1 MTHSCSIVLLSCRTL
16 AAGATLAAGWLMA
29 AEPLPLSKA
38 YWKDPAFL
46 KAFNASYR
54 IEARIEPSIT
64 TEQRGVLVKLQD
76 LMADG
81 KREQAIQLLADS
93 ELTKDSAALTFNL
106 ANLQLEEGEME
117 KAIASYEKAI
127 RSFPSFRRAH
137 RNLGL
142 ARVREQQWDGAVTH
156 LTEAVRLGDSEGLTY
171 GLLGYCRLAREQ
183 YASALQAYRLAKL
196 SEPNVAE
203 WSAGIAQCLQQM
215 GQHEEAI
222 ALLDEVTL
230 QRPLEA
236 SYAVLKANVH
246 LQLDQL
252 DAATKSLELSHRL
265 GVLGADATLQLAQ
278 LHLRGGRLV
287 EAKQVMDSAFANAD
301 ALPGET
307 AIVRLLQIAVIE
319 QQWLLAKALLERVPN
334 QKSGRVLRLAK
345 ARYLISSEEDIDA
358 GAKLLRDLT
367 KEDPTDGEALL
378 ALAKHLVD
386 SGQPSAAEL
395 IYERAALDPEH
406 TFAAC
411 AGLIRLHASQSHY
424 RKALEAVN
432 RALSVKPDEAL
443 EDYRKA
449 LQRTLEASR

>member
-1 MTHSCSIVLLSCRTL
+1 MTHSCPIVSLFHRAL
-16 AAGATLAAGWLMA
+16 AVSASLAAGWLMA

-54 IEARIEPSIT
+54 IEARIEPSVT
-64 TEQRGVLVKLQD
+64 TEQRGMLVKLQD

-81 KREQAIQLLADS
+81 KREQAIKLLEDS

-106 ANLQLEEGEME
+106 ANLHLEEGEID
-117 KAIASYEKAI
+117 KAIVAYAKAI
-127 RSFPSFRRAH
+127 ESFPSFRRAH

-142 ARVREQQWDGAVTH
+142 ARVREQQWDRAVTH

-334 QKSGRVLRLAK
+334 QKSGRALRLAK
-345 ARYLISSEEDIDA
+345 ARYLINSEEDVEA
-358 GAKLLRDLT
+358 GAKILRDLT

-378 ALAKHLVD
+378 ALAKHLMD
-386 SGQPSAAEL
+386 SGQPAASEL
-395 IYERAALDPEH
+395 IYERAAADPGNA
-406 TFAAC
+406 FAAYT
-411 AGLIRLHASQSHY
+411 GLTRLHASQSRY

-432 RALSVKPDEAL
+432 RALSMERDEAL

>member
-1 MTHSCSIVLLSCRTL
+1 
-16 AAGATLAAGWLMA
+16 MA

-54 IEARIEPSIT
+54 IEARIEPSVT
-64 TEQRGVLVKLQD
+64 TEQRGMLVKLQD

-81 KREQAIQLLADS
+81 KREQAIKLLEDS

-106 ANLQLEEGEME
+106 ANLQLEEGQMQ
-117 KAIASYEKAI
+117 KAVASYERAI
-127 RSFPSFRRAH
+127 ESFPSFRRAH

-142 ARVREQQWDGAVTH
+142 ACVREQQWDRAVTH

-222 ALLDEVTL
+222 ALLDEVIR

-236 SYAVLKANVH
+236 SYALLKANVH

-307 AIVRLLQIAVIE
+307 AIVRLLQVAVIE

-334 QKSGRVLRLAK
+334 QKSGRALQLAK
-345 ARYLISSEEDIDA
+345 ARYLISSEEDVEA

-378 ALAKHLVD
+378 ALAKHLMD
-386 SGQPSAAEL
+386 SGQPAASEL
-395 IYERAALDPEH
+395 IYERAAADPGH
-406 TFAAC
+406 AFAAY
-411 AGLIRLHASQSHY
+411 AGLTRLHASQSRY

-432 RALSVKPDEAL
+432 RALSMKRDEAL